1 MGKKKSKAQ
10 KLQLLEV
17 NKARSQSGTDP
28 EVGSTAES
36 DSRIARSLPAVRK
49 KLEATGKA
57 LLLSS
62 QIWKTAGQL
71 WIVHRLSWRLQL
83 LLSKLQRIQKQKV
96 RRTQASKVKLQSIVD
111 LLQSVQLPNA
121 REEAA
126 KAIELL
132 DEVEKAKSQVL
143 KEKHNF
149 SLLQKGV
156 YTPEAHVLARM
167 LVQAGCSQEYVGE
180 VIQKVCKSAGV
191 EVSAKMSRR
200 TVATAILEGGIA
212 AEIQLAYEIVKTND
226 LTLSGDGTTHKHINY
241 ESQHIHLKVPSYSD
255 EGDGDSDAKHHSQL
269 FGIFSADDHTSE
281 TQVDLLI
288 KHLLQIAER
297 LKSSPLAQRGKLAL
311 LLEDFFAKLR
321 GMNSDHAKDQ
331 KKVFALLKELK
342 DQFMY
347 ETLGAEVLV
356 EMEPGDLFR
365 LLAEVQEKEIA
376 EAGGVAQW
384 NALSKEEQ

>member
-1 MGKKKSKAQ
+1 MGKKRSKAQ

-49 KLEATGKA
+49 KLEVTGKA
-57 LLLSS
+57 LLAVQSDLEDCRTTLDST
-62 QIWKTAGQL
+62 QAELEATATALRAAESKSGD
-71 WIVHRLSWRLQL
+71 LQHAL
-83 LLSKLQRIQKQKV
+83 KIQKQKV

-111 LLQSVQLPNA
+111 FLQSVQLPNA

-132 DEVEKAKSQVL
+132 DGTTKENASLRDELCQLLESSAAEVSDLKDKLVQSRKKVHTLQKHNNCAPGTLAREVEKAKSQVL

-156 YTPEAHVLARM
+156 YTPEACVLARM

-180 VIQKVCKSAGV
+180 IIQKVCKSGV

-200 TVATAILEGGIA
+200 TVARAILEGGIA

-226 LTLSGDGTTHKHINY
+226 LTLTGDGTTHKHINY
-241 ESQHIHLKVPSYSD
+241 ESQHIHLKVPYSD
-255 EGDGDSDAKHHSQL
+255 EGDGDSDFQS
-269 FGIFSADDHTSE
+269 T
-281 TQVDLLI
+281 
-288 KHLLQIAER
+288 
-297 LKSSPLAQRGKLAL
+297 AL
-311 LLEDFFAKLR
+311 
-321 GMNSDHAKDQ
+321 H
-331 KKVFALLKELK
+331 
-342 DQFMY
+342 
-347 ETLGAEVLV
+347 
-356 EMEPGDLFR
+356 
-365 LLAEVQEKEIA
+365 
-376 EAGGVAQW
+376 
-384 NALSKEEQ
+384 